1 MSVHLRTIA
10 EQIAPSCACG
20 DAARVLALVLPILAE
35 AESSA
40 YTRGLA
46 DGAAVADSVAR
57 MMPENYHGPESAH
70 AASVARFHEW
80 HRTARAE
87 LEEVAA

>member
-57 MMPENYHGPESAH
+57 MMPENYHGADAAH
-70 AASVARFHEW
+70 SRSVAQFHEW